1 MTRYILKRL
10 LNALPVLLF
19 VTLAVFLMTYL
30 LPGDPA
36 TVILGHSAS
45 EESVAR
51 LREKMGLDRPFLER
65 YLKWLLLVLRGDLG
79 HSYLSKQPV
88 TVLIGNALPVTLELT
103 FLALIVALTIALP
116 AGIVSGYMKDSWVD
130 LLTSTTTFLG
140 LATPSFWLG
149 IMLAY
154 LFGVRWRML
163 PPSGFVPLGDGLTAN
178 LRAMVLPSVTLGLF
192 LAAPLTRYLRTGMVA
207 ALNQDYTRTATGK
220 GLAESI
226 VLLRH
231 VLPNALIPFV
241 TVLGMQFGYLLGGTM
256 VIEQVFGLPG
266 MGRTALQGIF
276 DRDYAIVQG
285 VVLVVATGFILI
297 NILVDIVYCV
307 LDPRVR
313 VEG

>member
-1 MTRYILKRL
+1 
-10 LNALPVLLF
+10 
-19 VTLAVFLMTYL
+19 
-30 LPGDPA
+30 
-36 TVILGHSAS
+36 
-45 EESVAR
+45 
-51 LREKMGLDRPFLER
+51 
-65 YLKWLLLVLRGDLG
+65 
-79 HSYLSKQPV
+79 V